1 MKSSILIALPHY
13 RPGWKAGGPTRTIAN
28 LVEHL
33 GNEFSFRILTSD
45 RDYGDERAFP
55 GIEADRW
62 RRVGKADVLYMSPA
76 RRGVRAFAHA
86 LDATDYDVLYLN
98 SFFHPQFT
106 VAPLL
111 AYRLG
116 LARRRSCVIAPRGE
130 SASLSRLPKHSSVYC
145 CEGAWLRRASTAGGV
160 CFFSV
165 SGHNDL
171 AVNLDGNDL
180 IDGRWAG
187 SFGIESDYHEP
198 AEHVRIHNSRFLN
211 MRTGIRAD
219 GARNWQ
225 VSSCTFEN
233 TENCGILAM
242 APAGKPVKGNV
253 FSGNI
258 FSRMG
263 DYAIAFSRFEDGP
276 CEISNNIVAGNVARD
291 TQLRTLG
298 HAFGIERAD
307 DGVRCPAVVFNNS
320 YIGNIVEQTIDGGYP
335 QGGIVLGDGCT
346 NSVISGNVLRGHGG
360 TPAEG
365 INCPATRS
373 IQITNNHVVGFSGVG
388 IRIDG
393 ASRMLVTGN
402 MIENCGGSG
411 GENASILISWARGAE
426 AVDISGNFIDC
437 SGIKGTTAAIKG
449 HGAGGR
455 ASSNWVIR
463 DNTIIGGSGLG
474 ISVAGGGGRL
484 EQIRIANN
492 TVTSGRSDAFA
503 AISLRHLTRS
513 DVCGNAVSNASRGL
527 VIADCED
534 IKVDGNSVS
543 DNRPEPML
551 EACIEIPGSTGRSYR
566 QQFVSRRRG
575 IARQTGIAPVAGP
588 RERGRSQ
595 LRAGH
600 GEKRIDPAYRVG
612 RGYSARAGVHA
623 DMRDRDSRGRA
634 PPGCRVRDIGAEDFH
649 DRFRR
654 RRMRAFYWRAECS

>member
-1 MKSSILIALPHY
+1 MAGLGMGGAAFAAAQASAAVAAAPKMLRDISNLEGLISVKSFGAAGDGASDDTAAIEAAISAM
-13 RPGWKAGGPTRTIAN
+13 KAGSC
-28 LVEHL
+28 L
-33 GNEFSFRILTSD
+33 
-45 RDYGDERAFP
+45 YFP
-55 GIEADRW
+55 G
-62 RRVGKADVLYMSPA
+62 GTY
-76 RRGVRAFAHA
+76 
-86 LDATDYDVLYLN
+86 
-98 SFFHPQFT
+98 
-106 VAPLL
+106 
-111 AYRLG
+111 
-116 LARRRSCVIAPRGE
+116 VI

-145 CEGAWLRRASTAGGV
+145 CEGAWLRRAPTAGGIS
-160 CFFSV
+160 FFSV
-165 SGHNDL
+165 SGHNEL

-242 APAGKPVKGNV
+242 SLLGKPVKGNV

-276 CEISNNIVAGNVARD
+276 CEISNNIVVGNVARD

-307 DGVRCPAVVFNNS
+307 DGVRRPAVVFNNS

-335 QGGIVLGDGCT
+335 QGGIVLGDGCR

-411 GENASILISWARGAE
+411 GENAPILISWARGAE

-437 SGIKGTTAAIKG
+437 SGIKRATAAIKG

-474 ISVAGGGGRL
+474 ISVAGVEGRL

-503 AISLRHLTRS
+503 AISLTHVTRA

-527 VIADCED
+527 VIANCQD

-543 DNRPEPML
+543 DNRLEPML
-551 EACIEIPGSTGRSYR
+551 EACIEIPGS
-566 QQFVSRRRG
+566 
-575 IARQTGIAPVAGP
+575 
-588 RERGRSQ
+588 
-595 LRAGH
+595 
-600 GEKRIDPAYRVG
+600 
-612 RGYSARAGVHA
+612 AGVQIANNSFHGGTGSPVKPAALLSQDHGNAAVRNCGLVTERSGSTPLIASGAAIPHGLAFTPTCVIVTAA
-623 DMRDRDSRGRA
+623 DGA
-634 PPGCRVRDIGAEDFH
+634 PPGVCVGNIGAKSFTVDFAGGGMH
-649 DRFRR
+649 
-654 RRMRAFYWRAECS
+654 AFYWRAECS